1 MNTSFNGSNF
11 GAASYLANPA
21 TSDWGN
27 YGSESAPEDPFA
39 AAAGRIDAAT
49 GFSNPKNIP
58 LPLVKQG
65 ATDTSVA
72 NATGITG
79 LVTRI
84 QQALVNAALLN
95 PSDVSGSFDKKT
107 HDAVEELQTLEGI
120 GIDGDVGPQTY
131 KKFGWSDKVAQVSKA
146 KAKSKG
152 PIVTEKDAPLE
163 WYRNPRNYYI
173 GGALLTAAVLGI
185 LFWPKRK

>member
-1 MNTSFNGSNF
+1 MDTSFNGSNF
-11 GAASYLANPA
+11 GSASYLANPD

-27 YGSESAPEDPFA
+27 YGSEEDPFA
-39 AAAGRIDAAT
+39 AAAGRIDAKKE
-49 GFSNPKNIP
+49 FSNPKNTP

-65 ATDTSVA
+65 ATDAQVA
-72 NATGITG
+72 QATGITG

-84 QQALVNAALLN
+84 QKALVQAAILS
-95 PSDVSGSFDKKT
+95 PSDVSGTFNKKT
-107 HDAVEELQTLEGI
+107 HDAVVEFQQLS
-120 GIDGDVGPQTY
+120 GIDVDGKVGPQTY
-131 KKFGWSDKVAQVSKA
+131 KKFEWKDKTARLNVA
-146 KAKSKG
+146 KAQATSAVV
-152 PIVTEKDAPLE
+152 VTEEMAPMR